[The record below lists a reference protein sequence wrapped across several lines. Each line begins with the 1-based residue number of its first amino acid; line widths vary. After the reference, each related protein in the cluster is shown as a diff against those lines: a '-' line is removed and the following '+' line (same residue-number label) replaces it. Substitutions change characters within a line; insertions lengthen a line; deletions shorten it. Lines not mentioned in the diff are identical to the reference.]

1 MGRLAERD
9 AVQGVGPRARG
20 QCAHHDV
27 GQPVDRGIKDVSP
40 LDALGQGGWP
50 GQQRGLA
57 GFTGPPGGAEE
68 GLPHL

>member
-1 MGRLAERD
+1 M
-9 AVQGVGPRARG
+9 
-20 QCAHHDV
+20 
-27 GQPVDRGIKDVSP
+27 SP